1 MYHTSIYLK
10 RGWRSLPAVFIF
22 VALLLTVTP
31 AAWAYTALI
40 YSPAHP
46 STSYT
51 MSFSTFDE
59 LFDAIKADPPANHI
73 PGFDPVND
81 PLKVDIN
88 YAGALVTVDVPA
100 ASTDVTVAAP
110 ALGISQTFTGT
121 GRDEALTN
129 AETEFTN
136 DSSGFVESL
145 DTYIEEASSGTG
157 GGGGGGCFITTVF

>member
-1 MYHTSIYLK
+1 MDHTSFYLK

-22 VALLLTVTP
+22 VALLLTATQ

-51 MSFSTFDE
+51 VDFSTFDE
-59 LFDAIKADPPANHI
+59 LFDALKADPPSNHI
-73 PGFDPVND
+73 PGFDPVSD

-110 ALGISQTFTGT
+110 ALNISETYTGAS
-121 GRDEALTN
+121 RDEALTT

-136 DSSGFVESL
+136 DSNGFVVSL
-145 DTYIEEASSGTG
+145 DTYVEDTSSGG
-157 GGGGGGCFITTVF
+157 GSGGGGGCFITTVF